1 LKDYLKD
8 YATAAFRFYA
18 KNGKSAE
25 EYKKRIH
32 DEALETIKRREVKTK
47 GSGGSPTEAMLIEAE
62 RMISDKMAEI
72 KDMEAV
78 EATLR
83 QLEVRGSNIYQY
95 VIGKDIIKAIEYV
108 YFKDADKEIIK
119 GDIYNRVHAAEIDI
133 HASERSI
140 YYWLRQ
146 AREIFA
152 IERGLR
158 VEKRIS

>member
-1 LKDYLKD
+1 MKDYLKD

-32 DEALETIKRREVKTK
+32 DEALETIRRREVKTK

-72 KDMEAV
+72 KDMEAI
-78 EATLR
+78 ESTIR
-83 QLEVRGSNIYQY
+83 QLEVMRFGQ
-95 VIGKDIIKAIEYV
+95 GKGIIQAIEYV